1 VANLNSLFNPR
12 GIAIVG
18 ASPGSDRAGG
28 QTIIALQERGYKG
41 GIFPVNPKYTEI
53 SGVPC
58 YASVA
63 DIADEC
69 DVAVIALPAKHVVD
83 AVVACGD
90 NGVRNA
96 VILGG
101 GFRESGAEGI
111 VLEARLL
118 KTAREKNV
126 RLIGP
131 NCLGLV
137 NIHNNV
143 YAAFGSISKP
153 PILQA
158 GGVSAVIQ
166 SGGFGNSLVMRCG
179 TSGIGFRYVVASGN
193 ETDIGAAELI
203 DAFVD
208 DPETKLILAYLEGVR
223 DGRAFVAACERAL
236 AAGKPVVAWKAGNTE
251 QGLKAAASHTAN
263 MTGSYDIYHAAFRQ
277 CGVVEVHSIEEAI
290 DFIQAH
296 FTQPLK
302 PEGTNACIMGGS
314 GGSSV
319 VFSDASDEYG
329 LTLAPLSAETQA
341 KLWKLMP
348 RAVSVDNP
356 IDYAAGFLTNQNA
369 PVFEQVV
376 DIVLADPAVHTLGVM
391 FATAIGNQILNGA
404 KALAAAQ
411 PRHQKPIYAFC
422 SAPAEVCP
430 GAFELLTEAGI
441 PNFPSPNRV
450 AKVMALNA
458 KWLRAQRSRRTQSQP
473 GTPSAASVRLP
484 VESGT
489 LNEYQSKQILGLGA
503 CGIVVTHD
511 VLLPAE
517 LISAAKTPTLHYPVA
532 LKIVS
537 QNIPHKSDA
546 GGVKLNIADARA
558 LEQAS
563 IDMLATVRKLAPDA
577 KLDGLLVSEMITDGI
592 ETIVGV
598 INDPCFG
605 PVIAFGLGGTLAE
618 LMKDVTYRLAPFDAE
633 TARAMIG
640 ELGASKI
647 FSGVRGAPPRDVEAL
662 AQLLATVSRLAWAQ
676 RERII
681 EMDINPVLVRPQG
694 LGAVA
699 ADALI
704 VLR

>member
-1 VANLNSLFNPR
+1 VANLETLFNPR

-83 AVVACGD
+83 AVVACGE

-111 VLEARLL
+111 VLEAHLL

-296 FTQPLK
+296 IVQSRK

-329 LTLAPLSAETQA
+329 LTLAPLSAETQE

-422 SAPAEVCP
+422 SPPAEVCA

-458 KWLRAQRSRRTQSQP
+458 QWARAQRSLRTQNQLIEQP
-473 GTPSAASVRLP
+473 ATNAYLP
-484 VESGT
+484 VQAGA
-489 LNEYQSKQILGLGA
+489 LNEYQSKQILGA
-503 CGIVVTHD
+503 CSIVVTHD

-517 LISAAKTPTLHYPVA
+517 HISVAKAPALRYPVA

-537 QNIPHKSDA
+537 QDIPHKSDS
-546 GGVKLNIADARA
+546 GGVKLNIVDAQA

-563 IDMLATVRKLAPDA
+563 IHMLATVHKRSPNA
-577 KLDGLLVSEMITDGI
+577 KLEGLLVSEMITDGI

-633 TARAMIG
+633 TAHEMIG
-640 ELGASKI
+640 ELRASKI
-647 FSGVRGAPPRDVEAL
+647 FSGVRGALPRDVEAL
-662 AQLLATVSRLAWAQ
+662 AQLLATVSQLVWAQ
-676 RERII
+676 RERIA